1 MDQLTAPP
9 PQTTTTA
16 SHFFILSHLPAMQRG
31 GEKQKR
37 KKEKLGE
44 VAKSQSTKAS
54 YEKVSRAFQ
63 VLNGCYTLMGRL

>member
-1 MDQLTAPP
+1 MDQLTTPH

-16 SHFFILSHLPAMQRG
+16 SRFFIPSHLPAMKHG

-44 VAKSQSTKAS
+44 VAKSQSKKAS
-54 YEKVSRAFQ
+54 YEKALRAFQ
-63 VLNGCYTLMGRL
+63 MLNGCYTLMGRL